1 MRDIDNNRRTVL
13 QTLIMGALGTTPIA
27 AISMAP
33 DGPGTTPSPDP
44 HRLLL
49 SLRYGA
55 RDMTTYWWISGC
67 RYAAIDNEM
76 IPLFNLWVGFAYRR
90 SRLDARVD
98 QVQIRSRVLYTALD
112 SDELLTR
119 WLNPISGQSVEFS
132 WPDPVTETYRFD
144 FKKGLQRSNKTP
156 TQQREDRI
164 TAVRRTADRIF
175 LDEEA
180 RVQIFESPERDKP
193 ARRVY
198 DRYTWSGPSA
208 IESDPIGQF
217 LPGEVSFMDV
227 TDWSPRLR
235 MGSIR
240 GSAVAHCSGSK
251 SESLA
256 HFPTIWHR
264 LHERNRL
271 APLSFSDRVAQ

>member
-1 MRDIDNNRRTVL
+1 MREIDNNRRTFL
-13 QTLIMGALGTTPIA
+13 QTLIMGALGSTPIA
-27 AISMAP
+27 GISMTS
-33 DGPGTTPSPDP
+33 DGPGATPSPDP

-55 RDMTTYWWISGC
+55 RDMTTYWWMSGC

-76 IPLFNLWVGFAYRR
+76 IPLFDLWVGFAYRR
-90 SRLDARVD
+90 AHLDTRAD
-98 QVQIRSRVLYTALD
+98 QVQIRSRVLYTALG

-119 WLNPISGQSVEFS
+119 WINPISGQTVEFS
-132 WPDPVTETYRFD
+132 WRDPVTETHRFN
-144 FKKGLQRSNKTP
+144 FKEGLQRSNKTD

-164 TAVRRTADRIF
+164 TAVRRTADKIF

-180 RVQIFESPERDKP
+180 RVTLFEPSAKDKP

-208 IESDPIGQF
+208 IESDPIRQF

-251 SESLA
+251 SESLE
-256 HFPTIWHR
+256 HFPNIWHR

-271 APLSFSDRVAQ
+271 ATLAFADRVTQ